1 MNPYKRFSFQ
11 SNVRNT
17 RVFSLPA
24 LNDRRQ
30 ALKTILQEQISVAE
44 MLSRTEGI
52 DSKATRWAWDVVEE
66 VSKKLNRVE
75 DTIYHSYVE
84 EQEHAR
90 RSVYDEELS
99 RREYDL

>member
-1 MNPYKRFSFQ
+1 MNHFKRFTFQ

-24 LNDRRQ
+24 LHDRRH
-30 ALKTILQEQISVAE
+30 ALKTILQEQINIAE

-75 DTIYHSYVE
+75 DTIYHSYID
-84 EQEHAR
+84 EHDRAR
-90 RSVYDEELS
+90 KSIYDEELS

>member
-1 MNPYKRFSFQ
+1 MNHYKRFNFH

-30 ALKTILQEQISVAE
+30 ALKNILQEQINVAE

-75 DTIYHSYVE
+75 DTIYHSYIE
-84 EQEHAR
+84 DYDR
-90 RSVYDEELS
+90 TRKSIYDEELS